1 MRLVLPG
8 MCLLRAAASMQVM
21 DEQCRHER
29 LGGSGFED
37 LEAEPGR
44 ACVRRRQHPVFGDRP
59 GTSRRGDVHGYGRAA
74 VTGDGGTPALH
85 TLGEGIVGAL
95 LGHQAVADAGIGT
108 RRVGGAEQPPAGQ
121 SPQRPAAELGRAGPR
136 REGADGLGDRIR
148 RDGEHV
154 GGRREERERDVT
166 AFGLQAQ
173 GQRVDGAGDADIGRA
188 VGVDVVA
195 EYQRAIHAGQPV
207 GDGRDVTGQVDARMP
222 RSGPRR
228 PQGPPRLRPAC
239 RELPGRAA
247 CRHCAAPFPGPAPR

>member
-8 MCLLRAAASMQVM
+8 LCLLRAAASVQVM

-29 LGGSGFED
+29 LGGSRFED

-44 ACVRRRQHPVFGDRP
+44 ACVRRGQHPVFGDRP

-108 RRVGGAEQPPAGQ
+108 RRIGGAEQPPAGQ
-121 SPQRPAAELGRAGPR
+121 SPQRPAAELGRAGPG
-136 REGADGLGDRIR
+136 REGADGLGHRIG

-154 GGRREERERDVT
+154 GGRREERESDV
-166 AFGLQAQ
+166 AVPGPQAL
-173 GQRVDGAGDADIGRA
+173 GQRVDGAGDA
-188 VGVDVVA
+188 
-195 EYQRAIHAGQPV
+195 EAGKATPAASSPLISLMRSSPDHH
-207 GDGRDVTGQVDARMP
+207 GARMMI
-222 RSGPRR
+222 RAMSKMAR
-228 PQGPPRLRPAC
+228 PLRPGDDSA
-239 RELPGRAA
+239 PTGRTEYRG
-247 CRHCAAPFPGPAPR
+247 RHR